1 MVLVMKHITW
11 ITLAA
16 VRNGEPLES
25 IKDLVLD
32 GLISAALIKNYG
44 SQAATARQ
52 LHVHRDAVR
61 KRCKVP
67 VKAIE
72 STLTYREAW
81 HHISRV
87 AVMEAIGICGG
98 NRTLAKDHLKCSKFV
113 VWRYSREHD

>member
-1 MVLVMKHITW
+1 MEHITW

-25 IKDLVLD
+25 IKNRVLD

-44 SQAATARQ
+44 SQAAAARQ
-52 LHVHRDAVR
+52 LRVHRDTVR

-72 STLTYREAW
+72 SSLTYREAW
-81 HHISRV
+81 HHLSRI
-87 AVMEAIGICGG
+87 AVMEAIEICGG
-98 NRTLAKDHLKCSKFV
+98 NRTLAAKRLDCSKYTV
-113 VWRYSREHD
+113 RRYSREHD

>member
-1 MVLVMKHITW
+1 MEHITW

-25 IKDLVLD
+25 IKNRVLD

-44 SQAATARQ
+44 SQAAAARR
-52 LHVHRDAVR
+52 LGAHKDTVR
-61 KRCKVP
+61 KRCKVQTM
-67 VKAIE
+67 AIE
-72 STLTYREAW
+72 SILTYREAW
-81 HHISRV
+81 HHLSRV
-87 AVMEAIGICGG
+87 AVMEAIEICGG

>member
-1 MVLVMKHITW
+1 MEHITW

-25 IKDLVLD
+25 IKNRVLD

-44 SQAATARQ
+44 SQAAAARH
-52 LHVHRDAVR
+52 LSAHRDTVR

-67 VKAIE
+67 AKAIE
-72 STLTYREAW
+72 SSLTYREAW
-81 HHISRV
+81 HHLSRV
-87 AVMEAIGICGG
+87 AVIEAIEICGG

>member
-1 MVLVMKHITW
+1 MEHITW

-25 IKDLVLD
+25 IKNRVLD
-32 GLISAALIKNYG
+32 GLISAALIKSYG
-44 SQAATARQ
+44 SQAAAARQ
-52 LHVHRDAVR
+52 LQVHRDTVR

-72 STLTYREAW
+72 SSLTYREAW
-81 HHISRV
+81 HHLSRV
-87 AVMEAIGICGG
+87 AVMEAIEICGG

>member
-1 MVLVMKHITW
+1 MEHITW

-25 IKDLVLD
+25 IKDRILD

-44 SQAATARQ
+44 NQTAAARQ
-52 LHVHRDAVR
+52 LGAHKDTVR

-72 STLTYREAW
+72 SSLTYREAW
-81 HHISRV
+81 HHLSRV
-87 AVMEAIGICGG
+87 AVMEAIEICGG
-98 NRTLAKDHLKCSKFV
+98 NRTLAKGHLKCSKFV

>member
-1 MVLVMKHITW
+1 MPEKITE

-16 VRNGEPLES
+16 VRNGESLES
-25 IKDLVLD
+25 IKNRVLD
-32 GLISAALIKNYG
+32 GLISAALIKSYG
-44 SQAATARQ
+44 SQAAAARRIG
-52 LHVHRDAVR
+52 VHKRTVR
-61 KRCKVP
+61 KRCKVS

-81 HHISRV
+81 HHLSRV

-113 VWRYSREHD
+113 VWRYSR